1 MKNIAVGDRSFFQ
14 KYVSDPLV
22 GLIVGLFV
30 LIFKILPLP
39 VARFIGENLGAF
51 VGLFMKRRNHIALVN
66 MQIAFPEK
74 TMPQKKKILRRMWRH
89 FGRVAAE
96 IFHDTQ
102 VIKEAK
108 VSGKE
113 YVQKF
118 YQAHKGG
125 FLCSAH
131 FGNWELPFGRL
142 IAPDF
147 KFNPVFRVGNNPYL
161 NKILFGRREGIHIP
175 KGPAGARLMLQVL
188 KNGQF
193 VSILCDQKFREGLT
207 VPFLGMPAQTATA
220 IAALAIK
227 LDVPILM
234 ARSVWKKGKYY
245 ELNVMPPLK
254 IPHDLPRE
262 KAEYEIMLRVNQI
275 YESWIREYPEQWLWI
290 HRRFDK
296 EIYQPSTSHPT

>member
-1 MKNIAVGDRSFFQ
+1 MKSVAVGDRSFFQ

-22 GLIVGLFV
+22 GLSVGLFV
-30 LIFKILPLP
+30 LILKLLPLS
-39 VARFIGENLGAF
+39 VARFIGENLGALA
-51 VGLFMKRRNHIALVN
+51 GLLMKRRNHIALVN

-74 TMPQKKKILRRMWRH
+74 TLLEKKKILRKMWRH

-96 IFHDTQ
+96 IFHEKQ
-102 VIKEAK
+102 VVKEIK
-108 VSGKE
+108 VVGRE
-113 YVQKF
+113 YPYKF
-118 YQAHKGG
+118 YQVHKGG

-131 FGNWELPFGRL
+131 FGNWELPFAKC

-147 KFNPVFRVGNNPYL
+147 KINPVFRTGNNPYL

-175 KGPAGARLMLQVL
+175 KGPAGARWMLQLL
-188 KNGQF
+188 KEGQF

-207 VPFLGMPAQTATA
+207 VPFFGMPAQTATA
-220 IAALAIK
+220 IVTLAIK

-234 ARSVWKKGKYY
+234 ARCVWKKGKFY
-245 ELNVMPPLK
+245 ELEVLPPLK
-254 IPHDLPRE
+254 IPRGLPRE
-262 KAEYEIMLRVNQI
+262 KAEYEIMLRINQI

-296 EIYQPSTSHPT
+296 KIYE